1 MSLVVELGEQAETK
15 STPITSWNLFCEALR
30 ERFYPPGYIQN
41 LLAKWLQL
49 RQLPNQS
56 VQAYID
62 VFCKLRIQLH
72 ISDPDEVLIIKFNS
86 GLLMLL
92 RREVELFDSASLDKA
107 FIRALAVERKV
118 GTRIRYPQA
127 RNGPSSFDSSN
138 VASASSPTPH
148 RTPWC
153 TFHKTNSHAS
163 ADCRVL
169 KNLRPQKTLFTEVEQ
184 PKATTPLPA
193 VSLENPTEV
202 DPSLILMTANAPN
215 TSVTPLFTHNCQ
227 IKHELAT
234 LILDNGSQKNL
245 VSQDLVAR
253 MCLPTTPH
261 PHPYQLGWV
270 RKDGPRLT
278 ISQCCAVTFAI
289 GPFRDTVVCDVSP
302 LDCADL
308 LLGIPYQEARH
319 AVYHATNHQYHL
331 QHDGHTYVLTS
342 SASTSTQPS
351 IGKAPIMRVNLNQD
365 VSLCLVRPVKPDNLT
380 NPVPPSMA
388 PLLHEFANVFT
399 EPTGLPPARSVEHHI
414 DLIPGA
420 SLPNA
425 PSYRLAPREA
435 TEIECQIEELLTS
448 GHIQPSSSPCAS
460 PAFIIPKKDT
470 SEWRLVTDYRA
481 LNKAT
486 VKNRY
491 PLPRI
496 EDLLDHLHG
505 ACFFTKMDLTAGYH
519 QVRMHASDTWKTAFK
534 TKFGLFEWLVMPFG
548 LTNAPAT
555 FMRFINDIFRAHL
568 GQRKEILFWTNT
580 VQYLGFIIDN
590 KGVRPDPSRVQAL
603 AQWPAP
609 SSAHDLKSFM
619 GGINFYRN
627 FVSHFSQ
634 LARPLHQLS
643 HQAKF
648 IWDAESEQHFAQIKS
663 ALCSAP
669 VLRFPDMNQPF
680 EIETDASQFAIGAV
694 LKQGGHPVAYHSE
707 ALADAKLMY
716 STYDKE
722 FYSLVQALKQWRH
735 YILGK
740 ETILHT
746 DHHPLIFI
754 NSQQRFKSN
763 AI

>member
-1 MSLVVELGEQAETK
+1 MSLVVELGEQAETN
-15 STPITSWNLFCEALR
+15 STPITYWNIFCEALH
-30 ERFYPPGYIQN
+30 EYFYPPGYIQN

-62 VFCKLRIQLH
+62 VFCKLRIQLL

-107 FIRALAVERKV
+107 FIRALAVECF
-118 GTRIRYPQA
+118 RYPQA
-127 RNGPSSFDSSN
+127 RNGPSSFHSSN

-148 RTPWC
+148 HTPWC

-193 VSLENPTEV
+193 ISLKNPTEV

-245 VSQDLVAR
+245 VSQDLVACL
-253 MCLPTTPH
+253 CLPTTPH

-270 RKDGPRLT
+270 KKDGPRLT

-289 GPFRDTVVCDVSP
+289 GPFRDTVHE
-302 LDCADL
+302 
-308 LLGIPYQEARH
+308 GR
-319 AVYHATNHQYHL
+319 
-331 QHDGHTYVLTS
+331 TYVRTS
-342 SASTSTQPS
+342 SASTSTRPS
-351 IGKAPIMRVNLNQD
+351 IGKSPIIRVNLNQD
-365 VSLCLVRPVKPDNLT
+365 VSLCLVHPVKPDNLT
-380 NPVPPSMA
+380 HPVPPSMA
-388 PLLHEFANVFT
+388 PLLHEFVDIFT
-399 EPTGLPPARSVEHHI
+399 QPTGLHPARSVEHHI

-420 SLPNA
+420 SLPNT

-435 TEIECQIEELLTS
+435 TEIERQIEELLTS
-448 GHIQPSSSPCAS
+448 
-460 PAFIIPKKDT
+460 
-470 SEWRLVTDYRA
+470 DYRA

-486 VKNRY
+486 VKKRY

-505 ACFFTKMDLTAGYH
+505 ACFFTKMDLAVGYH
-519 QVRMHASDTWKTAFK
+519 QVRMHAADTWKTTFK

-548 LTNAPAT
+548 LTNAPTT
-555 FMRFINDIFRAHL
+555 FMRFINDIFKAHL
-568 GQRKEILFWTNT
+568 GKFVVIYLDDILVFIKSWEDHLQHVRTILELLRAHHLQVKEKKSYFGQTS

-590 KGVRPDPSRVQAL
+590 KGVCPDPSRVQAL

-619 GGINFYRN
+619 GGINFYRK

-648 IWDAESEQHFAQIKS
+648 IWDAEYEQHFAQLKS

-669 VLRFPDMNQPF
+669 VLHLPDMNQPF
-680 EIETDASQFAIGAV
+680 EIETDAS
-694 LKQGGHPVAYHSE
+694 
-707 ALADAKLMY
+707 
-716 STYDKE
+716 DKE

-746 DHHPLIFI
+746 YHHPLIFI
-754 NSQQRFKSN
+754 NSQ
-763 AI
+763 

>member
-1 MSLVVELGEQAETK
+1 
-15 STPITSWNLFCEALR
+15 
-30 ERFYPPGYIQN
+30 
-41 LLAKWLQL
+41 
-49 RQLPNQS
+49 
-56 VQAYID
+56 
-62 VFCKLRIQLH
+62 
-72 ISDPDEVLIIKFNS
+72 
-86 GLLMLL
+86 
-92 RREVELFDSASLDKA
+92 
-107 FIRALAVERKV
+107 
-118 GTRIRYPQA
+118 
-127 RNGPSSFDSSN
+127 
-138 VASASSPTPH
+138 
-148 RTPWC
+148 
-153 TFHKTNSHAS
+153 
-163 ADCRVL
+163 
-169 KNLRPQKTLFTEVEQ
+169 
-184 PKATTPLPA
+184 
-193 VSLENPTEV
+193 
-202 DPSLILMTANAPN
+202 
-215 TSVTPLFTHNCQ
+215 
-227 IKHELAT
+227 
-234 LILDNGSQKNL
+234 
-245 VSQDLVAR
+245 VSQDLVER
-253 MCLPTTPH
+253 LCLPTTPH

-319 AVYHATNHQYHL
+319 AVYHATDHQYHL
-331 QHDGHTYVLTS
+331 QHDGRTYVLTS

-388 PLLHEFANVFT
+388 PLLHEFVDVFT
-399 EPTGLPPARSVEHHI
+399 QHTGLPPTCSVEHHI

-448 GHIQPSSSPCAS
+448 GHIQTSSSPCAS

-470 SEWRLVTDYRA
+470 SEWHLVTDYRA

-519 QVRMHASDTWKTAFK
+519 QVRMHAADTWKTVFK

-555 FMRFINDIFRAHL
+555 FMRFINDVFRAHL
-568 GQRKEILFWTNT
+568 GKFVVIYLDDILVFSKSWEDHLQHVHTILELLRAHYLQVKEKKSYFGQTS

-609 SSAHDLKSFM
+609 SNAHNLKSFM
-619 GGINFYRN
+619 GGINFYRK

-648 IWDAESEQHFAQIKS
+648 IWDAESEQHFAQLKS
-663 ALCSAP
+663 VLCSAP
-669 VLRFPDMNQPF
+669 VLCLPDMNQPF
-680 EIETDASQFAIGAV
+680 EMETDASQFAIGAI

-716 STYDKE
+716 NTYDKE

-746 DHHPLIFI
+746 DHHLLIFI
-754 NSQQRFKSN
+754 NSQQKIQEQTPYSMADLGSALPTGSAALSAEDRAGLVN
-763 AI
+763 ALKDKLQHLAG